1 MCAMPQFMLLL
12 YENPGDFKGMSP
24 EQIQTILQQYGAWT
38 QKVAQAG
45 KLVGGRKLMEEGGKH
60 MKRAGTKLTVTDGP
74 YVETKEVVGGYFA
87 VRAKDYGEAVEIASE
102 CPHLQFG
109 RIEVRQIDFMGRPE
123 D

>member
-1 MCAMPQFMLLL
+1 MPQFMLLL
-12 YENPGDFKGMSP
+12 YDTPGNFKAMSP
-24 EQIQTILQQYGAWT
+24 EQIQTIIQQYGAWT
-38 QKVAQAG
+38 QKVAAAG

-60 MKRAGTKLTVTDGP
+60 MKRTGTKLTVTDGP

-87 VRAKDYGEAVEIASE
+87 VRARDYGEAVEIASD

-109 RIEVRQIDFMGRPE
+109 RIEVREIDFMGRPE